1 MRSLWVAGIVLCVVA
16 RARADE
22 ARPAASSTMG
32 RHLLMGVRA
41 FKDGRYEEALVEL
54 RIVARAPDAPADLA
68 FYLGPTLYKLGRHR
82 EALATFVTS
91 RAAPDA
97 LTDFYL
103 GEACY
108 QLKLYRKARAVF
120 AGLRTRG
127 LGPVLDEAA
136 ARYVGMIDAAYQAEP
151 GNSTI
156 DYYADQGL
164 ELAGGDPVVAAEYL
178 DEARQ
183 VEALA
188 RTRYRHAEIVAAL
201 GKAWNATSHA
211 HAVVELLAGEP
222 SPTAEASWQLAR
234 AYAAL
239 GDRAHA
245 RPLLE
250 AIVNARAANAA
261 EAAAL
266 LANLRP

>member
-1 MRSLWVAGIVLCVVA
+1 MRSLCVAGLVLCVWTH
-16 RARADE
+16 ARADD
-22 ARPAASSTMG
+22 ARPAAPSAVG
-32 RHLLMGVRA
+32 RHLLTGVRA

-68 FYLGPTLYKLGRHR
+68 FYLGPTLYKLGRYR
-82 EALATFVTS
+82 EALATFAAS

-97 LTDFYL
+97 LTDFYQ
-103 GEACY
+103 GETCY

-136 ARYVGMIDAAYQAEP
+136 ARYVDLIDAAYQAAP
-151 GNSTI
+151 ATSTI
-156 DYYADQGL
+156 DYYVDQGL
-164 ELAGGDPVVAAEYL
+164 ELAGGNPVVAAEYL

-188 RTRYRHAEIVAAL
+188 KTRYRHAEIVAAL
-201 GKAWNATSHA
+201 AKAWNATDHA

-239 GDRAHA
+239 GDGAHA

-250 AIVNARAANAA
+250 AIVNARGANVA
-261 EAAAL
+261 EATAL
-266 LANLRP
+266 LATLRP

>member
-1 MRSLWVAGIVLCVVA
+1 MRSLCVAGLVICVWTH
-16 RARADE
+16 ARADD
-22 ARPAASSTMG
+22 AGPAAPSATG
-32 RHLLMGVRA
+32 RHLLTGVRA

-54 RIVARAPDAPADLA
+54 RLVARAPDAPADLA

-82 EALATFVTS
+82 EALASFVTS
-91 RAAPDA
+91 HATPDA
-97 LTDFYL
+97 LTAFYL
-103 GEACY
+103 GETCY

-120 AGLRTRG
+120 VGLRTRG

-136 ARYVGMIDAAYQAEP
+136 ARYVDLIDAAYHAEP
-151 GNSTI
+151 DTSTI
-156 DYYADQGL
+156 DYYAGLGL
-164 ELAGGDPVVAAEYL
+164 ELADGNPVVAAEYL

-188 RTRYRHAEIVAAL
+188 KTRYRHGEIVAAL
-201 GKAWNATSHA
+201 GKAWNATGHA
-211 HAVVELLAGEP
+211 HATVELLAGEP
-222 SPTAEASWQLAR
+222 SPTAETSWQLAR

-239 GDRAHA
+239 GDGVRA

-250 AIVNARAANAA
+250 AIVNARGANAA

-266 LANLRP
+266 LLTLKP